1 MLPVAPCNVN
11 DASYV
16 RGISHESHFSGQ
28 ARYLET
34 LEGER
39 GCSAQSPR
47 IVNDVSYVEI
57 APRRDSERFVDRSH
71 PFDSIIWCSTPECDQ
86 SWLWA
91 SRLNRTNQVCPNCGG
106 TWHLSYI

>member
-47 IVNDVSYVEI
+47 IVNCEDGFLILRY
-57 APRRDSERFVDRSH
+57 
-71 PFDSIIWCSTPECDQ
+71 T
-86 SWLWA
+86 
-91 SRLNRTNQVCPNCGG
+91 CGKKK
-106 TWHLSYI
+106 L